1 MNDLNKTK
9 IQKNKQQKQNNLKND
24 LQKKT
29 NISELNKVPEWVN
42 IVKSDCYI
50 GVR

>member
-1 MNDLNKTK
+1 MKDLNKN
-9 IQKNKQQKQNNLKND
+9 KNQNKKN
-24 LQKKT
+24 QSK
-29 NISELNKVPEWVN
+29 LNKIEESGVPEWVT